1 MCDRPLIAWQP
12 LYIKGGKAHDILKAP
27 LKTILSWII
36 SNSLPSRLHLH
47 SPKMPVLDTL
57 PPGVKYTLQGFPNT
71 LVAPALV
78 LVSAMLA
85 RNHLDIFLPTWA
97 VIVAAGLSLPI
108 GWLVGVKYR
117 DWVDARDAAAL
128 GAVMPPVAYDP
139 WPGSLSLF
147 RMAVDDF
154 KNGYAGVYCYG
165 FRLHNLF

>member
-1 MCDRPLIAWQP
+1 
-12 LYIKGGKAHDILKAP
+12 
-27 LKTILSWII
+27 
-36 SNSLPSRLHLH
+36 
-47 SPKMPVLDTL
+47 MPVLDTL
-57 PPGVKYTLQGFPNT
+57 PPGVKYTLQGLPNT

-85 RNHLDIFLPTWA
+85 RNHLHIFLPIWA

-108 GWLVGVKYR
+108 GWLVKVKYR

-128 GAVMPPVAYDP
+128 GAVMPPVVYDP

-154 KNGYAGVYCYG
+154 KNGYAGVYYYG
-165 FRLHNLF
+165 FRLHNLFDKPFKAICSSRCLRSTGTLGTLRSSGRIGCGRRIFSTIHY